1 MSATGLD
8 TARLGHVA
16 VVYGGWSAE
25 REVSLKSGAQVL
37 AGLQRAGVDAVG
49 IDAGRDILQVLATGG
64 FDRAFLILHGRGGED
79 GQLQGGLEV
88 LGLPYTGSG
97 VLGSALAMDKLRTKR
112 FWAGSGFPT
121 PHWRILDSAEDAVS
135 AADSLGLPLMVKPTL
150 EGSSIGM
157 TKVTDAGQMIEAW
170 QRARE
175 FGDVL
180 AERFIDGP
188 EITVS
193 LLGDRAL
200 PAIRLETP
208 RDFYD
213 YAAKYE
219 ADSTRYHLPSGLPA
233 AQEQRCQ
240 ELALASFHALGG
252 RGWGRVDLMLDV
264 VGEPW
269 LIEANTAPGMTD
281 HSLVPMAAAHAGIGF
296 DELVV
301 RILEQTLLP
310 EGGA

>member
-1 MSATGLD
+1 MSAATD
-8 TARLGHVA
+8 PARLGHVA
-16 VVYGGWSAE
+16 VVHGGWSAE

-49 IDAGRDILQVLATGG
+49 VDAGRDILTVLAGGG
-64 FDRAFLILHGRGGED
+64 FDRVFLILHGRGGED
-79 GQLQGGLEV
+79 GQIQGGLEII
-88 LGLPYTGSG
+88 GLPYTGSG

-121 PHWRILDSAEDAVS
+121 PHWRVLDSAEDAEA
-135 AADSLGLPLMVKPTL
+135 AADSLGLPLMIKPAL

-157 TKVTDAGQMIEAW
+157 TKVTGREQLAGAWREAG
-170 QRARE
+170 A
-175 FGDVL
+175 FGPVL

-193 LLGDRAL
+193 LLGDMAL

-219 ADSTRYHLPSGLPA
+219 SDTTQYHLPSGLPE
-233 AQEQRCQ
+233 AQEQRCR
-240 ELALASFHALGG
+240 ELALAAFEALGG
-252 RGWGRVDLMLDV
+252 SGWGRVDLMLDA

-281 HSLVPMAAAHAGIGF
+281 HSLVPMAARAAGLDF
-296 DELVV
+296 QQLVLS
-301 RILEQTLLP
+301 ILDDSLEA
-310 EGGA
+310 GN